1 MAKIEYRKGRSF
13 KMSKIESYDLMM
25 FNTPIGKFEIDDTNR
40 GRHFKITL
48 KQEFIGDYRLRTLTP
63 LQKDGVIEDEGV
75 RTYIKG
81 RVVPRNRTSIDRI
94 LKDMGL
100 SEYDPY
106 LIFRY
111 NRGSKDT
118 DDTWVK
124 FNEDERF
131 EDFHPRRRYYTVDKD
146 PVKPMIFN

>member
-1 MAKIEYRKGRSF
+1 MAKIKYRKGRSF
-13 KMSKIESYDLMM
+13 KMSNNEIYDLMM
-25 FNTPIGKFEIDDTNR
+25 FNTPIGEFQVENTDR
-40 GRHFKITL
+40 GRRFNITL
-48 KQEFIGDYRLRTLTP
+48 KQEFIGDFRLRTLTP
-63 LQKDGVIEDEGV
+63 LQKDGLIDDEGV

-106 LIFRY
+106 LIFRH

-124 FNEDERF
+124 FNAGERF
-131 EDFHPRRRYYTVDKD
+131 EDFHPRRRYYTEDKD
-146 PVKPMIFN
+146 PVTPMIFN

>member
-13 KMSKIESYDLMM
+13 KMNKIEVYDLMM
-25 FNTPIGKFEIDDTNR
+25 FNTPIGEFQVENTDR
-40 GRHFKITL
+40 GRRFKIAL
-48 KQEFIGDYRLRTLTP
+48 KQEFIGDFRLRTLTP
-63 LQKDGVIEDEGV
+63 LQENGVIDDEGV

-106 LIFRY
+106 QIFKY

-124 FNEDERF
+124 FNEDEKF
-131 EDFHPRRRYYTVDKD
+131 EDFHPRRRYYTPDKD
-146 PVKPMIFN
+146 PVQPKIFN

>member
-48 KQEFIGDYRLRTLTP
+48 KQEFIGDFRLRTLTP

-106 LIFRY
+106 QIFKY

-124 FNEDERF
+124 FNEDEKF
-131 EDFHPRRRYYTVDKD
+131 EDFHPRRRYYTPDKD
-146 PVKPMIFN
+146 PVQPKIFN

>member
-48 KQEFIGDYRLRTLTP
+48 KQEFIGDFRLRTLTP

-131 EDFHPRRRYYTVDKD
+131 EDFHPRRRYYTEDKD
-146 PVKPMIFN
+146 PVTPMIFN

>member
-1 MAKIEYRKGRSF
+1 
-13 KMSKIESYDLMM
+13 MSNNEIYDLMM

-48 KQEFIGDYRLRTLTP
+48 KQEFIGDFRLRTLTP

-118 DDTWVK
+118 DDTWVR
-124 FNEDERF
+124 FNENERF
-131 EDFHPRRRYYTVDKD
+131 EDFHPRRRYYTADKD
-146 PVKPMIFN
+146 PVQPKIFN

>member
-13 KMSKIESYDLMM
+13 KMNKIEVYDLMM
-25 FNTPIGKFEIDDTNR
+25 FNTPIGEFQVENTDR
-40 GRHFKITL
+40 GRRFKIAL
-48 KQEFIGDYRLRTLTP
+48 KQEFIGDFRLRTLTP
-63 LQKDGVIEDEGV
+63 LQENGVIDDEGV

-106 LIFRY
+106 QIFKY

-124 FNEDERF
+124 FNEDEKF
-131 EDFHPRRRYYTVDKD
+131 EDFHPRRRYYTADKD
-146 PVKPMIFN
+146 PVQPKIFN

>member
-1 MAKIEYRKGRSF
+1 MAKIKYRKGRSF
-13 KMSKIESYDLMM
+13 KMSNNEIYDLMM
-25 FNTPIGKFEIDDTNR
+25 FNTPIGEFQVENTDR
-40 GRHFKITL
+40 GRRFNITL
-48 KQEFIGDYRLRTLTP
+48 KQEFIGDFRLRTLTP
-63 LQKDGVIEDEGV
+63 LQKDGLIDDEGV

-131 EDFHPRRRYYTVDKD
+131 EDFHPRRRYYTEDKD
-146 PVKPMIFN
+146 PVTPMIFN

>member
-1 MAKIEYRKGRSF
+1 MNKIEV
-13 KMSKIESYDLMM
+13 YDLMM
-25 FNTPIGKFEIDDTNR
+25 FNTPIGEFQVENTDR
-40 GRHFKITL
+40 GRRFKIAL
-48 KQEFIGDYRLRTLTP
+48 KQEFIGDFRLRTLTP
-63 LQKDGVIEDEGV
+63 LQENGVIDDEGV

-106 LIFRY
+106 QIFKY

-124 FNEDERF
+124 FNEDEKF
-131 EDFHPRRRYYTVDKD
+131 EDFHPRRRYYTPDKD
-146 PVKPMIFN
+146 PVQPKIFN

>member
-13 KMSKIESYDLMM
+13 KMNKIDVYDLMM
-25 FNTPIGKFEIDDTNR
+25 FNTPIGEFKVENTDR
-40 GRHFKITL
+40 GRRFKITL
-48 KQEFIGDYRLRTLTP
+48 KQEFIGDFRLRTLTP
-63 LQKDGVIEDEGV
+63 LQENGVVDDEGV

-106 LIFRY
+106 LIFRH

-118 DDTWVK
+118 DDTWVR

-131 EDFHPRRRYYTVDKD
+131 EDFHPRRRYYTADKD